1 MEMSDLQEFI
11 RSEVAVQVARQIT
24 EVRRTVEDRT
34 KALRDGR
41 DGKDGASGRDG
52 VGIKGASLREGR
64 LVLTWTDGTEQDL
77 GPVVGPKGEPG
88 MDGAAGLNGKDGR
101 DGIDGKD
108 GAPGLSGK
116 DGADGRHGI
125 DGKDGRDGRD
135 GVKGDPG
142 RDGKDGLTGA
152 EVQEVLVRTFQSID
166 ASDPRNWKVA
176 GVTIKMPAEI
186 YQGVWQPDTTYEQG
200 DTVTFGGSS
209 WHCNEETK
217 DRPGEVSK
225 AWTLMVKRGRDGK
238 ELRLSD
244 G

>member
-11 RSEVAVQVARQIT
+11 RSEVAVQVARQMT

-101 DGIDGKD
+101 D
-108 GAPGLSGK
+108 
-116 DGADGRHGI
+116 GI